1 MAKQWTNAE
10 ATQHINTI
18 AKNLYANLI
27 YTDHAEERM
36 DERGITT
43 GDIMQVLKRGYVLGE
58 IEPATRGRH
67 KYPIEGLSPNSPRTI
82 RLIVIAKRPKFLK
95 IITVM
100 WKDET

>member
-18 AKNLYANLI
+18 AKNLYTNLI

-36 DERGITT
+36 DEREITI

-95 IITVM
+95 IISHV
-100 WKDET
+100 EG